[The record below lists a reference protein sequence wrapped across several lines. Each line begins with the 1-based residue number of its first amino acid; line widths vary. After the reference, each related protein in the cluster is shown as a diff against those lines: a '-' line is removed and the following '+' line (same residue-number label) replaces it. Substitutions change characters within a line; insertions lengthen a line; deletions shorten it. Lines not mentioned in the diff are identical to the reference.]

1 MFFRE
6 QNLDH
11 AAQIAFGAQFGD
23 VTPGHPYEGDSAPPE
38 FPQIH
43 TVSPAAYDHRY
54 GTKYRKRLSPNG
66 PGWHADV
73 TPLINPPSHS
83 ILRAESVPPYGGD
96 TQFINVAAVY
106 QGLSEPVRSFIE
118 DLRADT
124 VSARPFPR
132 IVAPRRSVIS
142 CARTRWRPSTRWCAF
157 ILRPRNGWST

>member
-1 MFFRE
+1 MTVATDTALQVRPLSGWTGALMAGVDLSAPLSGDDKAAIRTALHQWKVVFFRE

-11 AAQIAFGAQFGD
+11 AAQIAFGSQFGD

-54 GTKYRKRLSPNG
+54 GTRYRKKQSPNG

-83 ILRAESVPPYGGD
+83 ILRAEAVPPYGGD
-96 TQFINVAAVY
+96 TQFVNVAAVY
-106 QGLSEPVRSFIE
+106 AGLSASVRG
-118 DLRADT
+118 LHR
-124 VSARPFPR
+124 
-132 IVAPRRSVIS
+132 
-142 CARTRWRPSTRWCAF
+142 
-157 ILRPRNGWST
+157 